1 MNHQPVTGR
10 PPPESRDQPDFIRRP
25 GSLTRPSGPSRAF
38 VTSLP
43 FHHRRNYRQDTAHPL
58 AASHPRNRSL
68 IQPTVRTARRLRID
82 APPSEDDAAKRSC
95 SKRWSSSTVV
105 GLSRLLGTCR
115 HNRAA
120 RMASPNRR
128 RSFTLVRSME
138 TAEPRGLRRRLN
150 QKPPETSGRVAS
162 ARPNS
167 ARNFRLI

>member
-43 FHHRRNYRQDTAHPL
+43 FHHRRNRRQDTAHPG
-58 AASHPRNRSL
+58 AARHPRNRSL
-68 IQPTVRTARRLRID
+68 IQSTVRTARRLRID

-105 GLSRLLGTCR
+105 GLSRLPGTCR

-128 RSFTLVRSME
+128 GSFTLVRSME
-138 TAEPRGLRRRLN
+138 TAEPRGRHGRLK
-150 QKPPETSGRVAS
+150 QKPPETSDRVAS
-162 ARPNS
+162 ARPGCV
-167 ARNFRLI
+167 RNFGLI